1 MPKFLS
7 TSDYHLQ
14 LSRPRCRIDEDW
26 LGFQK
31 SILSFIANEANKRK
45 CEVHCYGDVNDT
57 AKVQDI
63 IKTMFLEFA
72 FSIDK
77 GIRILAGNHSL
88 PYHAWENVSDSS
100 FGIIDEIVKSN
111 NDKIKYFDDIGEY
124 CHFNE
129 EIKGK
134 KTGLLFI
141 HRLTF
146 EKAKDVPPNVKASSA
161 QDLLDEYPDMKW
173 IFVGDMHKAFHHEK
187 KGRHVI
193 NPGCIY
199 RGASDFKE
207 YKPSIYFVDT
217 DKEIVEQIF
226 LPDTENIVDD
236 SYIIEEEQRSN
247 RIEAFVEGIK
257 KNGKISLDF
266 LENLNNAISKNKK
279 LSVETIQCIRELCE
293 DKEVN

>member
-1 MPKFLS
+1 
-7 TSDYHLQ
+7 LQ

-31 SILSFIANEANKRK
+31 SILSFISKEANKRK
-45 CEVHCYGDVNDT
+45 CEVHCYGDVFDT
-57 AKVQDI
+57 AKVPDI

-111 NDKIKYFDDIGEY
+111 NDKIKYFDDIGRY
-124 CHFNE
+124 SHFNE
-129 EIKGK
+129 EMKGYFE
-134 KTGLLFI
+134 TRLLFI

-146 EKAKDVPPNVKASSA
+146 EKAKDVPPNVKANSA
-161 QDLLDEYPDMKW
+161 QDLLDEFLDMQW
-173 IFVGDMHKAFHHEK
+173 IFVGDMHKAFHYEK

-257 KNGKISLDF
+257 KNGKISLSFIDNIQEA
-266 LENLNNAISKNKK
+266 LLKNKNRMDK
-279 LSVETIQCIRELCE
+279 ETIDMVNELLDE
-293 DKEVN
+293 EEK